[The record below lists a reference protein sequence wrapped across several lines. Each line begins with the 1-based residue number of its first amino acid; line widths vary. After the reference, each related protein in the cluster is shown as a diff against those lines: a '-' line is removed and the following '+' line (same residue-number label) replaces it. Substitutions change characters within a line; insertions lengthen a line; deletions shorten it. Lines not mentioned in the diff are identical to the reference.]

1 MTASLIKLSF
11 QPSSTVSYSY
21 MTYNLTNWAGGY
33 LDLDTGVFTAE
44 TPVSRQND
52 KSLFLRNEKVFISR
66 APTVFPGATRV
77 PQAVFGSIGE
87 GRESPRLTSRISC
100 SRFFPIWDFA
110 KTMQYNDCPPQSL
123 HLDPANTVESQ
134 SDDGSSSCS
143 TLHLCVALSQF
154 EQ

>member
-1 MTASLIKLSF
+1 
-11 QPSSTVSYSY
+11 

-66 APTVFPGATRV
+66 APTVFPGATRG

-87 GRESPRLTSRISC
+87 GRESPRLTLRISWSC
-100 SRFFPIWDFA
+100 FSPSEILPRRCN
-110 KTMQYNDCPPQSL
+110 TMI
-123 HLDPANTVESQ
+123 VF
-134 SDDGSSSCS
+134 SSCCTWTPAIQS
-143 TLHLCVALSQF
+143 SYRVTMEAHRARRCFYVLPSPSLSSDYVLQSVTTVCCPLPV
-154 EQ
+154 